1 MSRYI
6 SEVCYKS
13 VLVLF
18 LVYFVYFVIE
28 LIKMDLDPC
37 MDDNDSDYLDFDLC
51 MDDDELDC
59 LDYSIAIFGSTHSS
73 VLSREKN
80 VSTVFF
86 MVMFRHPQLC
96 CFLYCFLYKFFF
108 FILNINIKNSIWKG

>member
-18 LVYFVYFVIE
+18 LVYFVYFVIG

-59 LDYSIAIFGSTHSS
+59 PDYSIAIFGSTHSS
-73 VLSREKN
+73 VLSREKMFLQYFYGD
-80 VSTVFF
+80 VQTSTAV
-86 MVMFRHPQLC
+86 
-96 CFLYCFLYKFFF
+96 FLYCFLYNFF
-108 FILNINIKNSIWKG
+108 FILNINI